1 MGARAIETAERIK
14 IPLLFA
20 GILVICAWLMHSFRS
35 QAGEQPSPGLQYR
48 VEEEITSGD
57 RHHVT
62 VTIQNTGSAP
72 SMNPSGWVEFP
83 IGEEPQFAVGPAGFE
98 VRVRDRWKQLGG
110 VEWTSLRGSQRRI
123 DIRAER
129 IQPEIRYKL
138 HFYAMRK
145 RPTSDS
151 VNVHLVDDSGPA
163 LRVHSR

>member
-14 IPLLFA
+14 VPLLFA

-35 QAGEQPSPGLQYR
+35 QVGEPPSPGLQYR
-48 VEEEITSGD
+48 VEEQITRDD
-57 RHHVT
+57 RRHVT
-62 VTIQNTGSAP
+62 VTIQNSGDAP
-72 SMNPSGWVEFP
+72 SRNPSGWVEFP
-83 IGEEPQFAVGPAGFE
+83 IGEEPQFAVGPEGFE

-110 VEWTSLRGSQRRI
+110 VEWTTLRRSQRRI

-129 IQPEIRYKL
+129 IQPGNRYKL
-138 HFYAMRK
+138 HFYAMRR

-163 LRVHSR
+163 LRVRCR